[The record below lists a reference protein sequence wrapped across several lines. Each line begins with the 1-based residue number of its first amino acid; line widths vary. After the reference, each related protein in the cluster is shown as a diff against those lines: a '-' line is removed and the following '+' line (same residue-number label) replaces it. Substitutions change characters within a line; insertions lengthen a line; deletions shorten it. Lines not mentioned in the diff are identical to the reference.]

1 MSFPRSDEQRELVNT
16 IAKLLAERADPLP
29 PSWETVEAGVDRSL
43 WQSLAELGLLGV
55 GVSEKQGGS
64 GGGLRELCLLAERV
78 GAACAR
84 IPFVGTAAVLVA
96 GAPDVSRIVNG
107 SVIAVPAWETLPGL
121 PGTRRDAL
129 SLSGPRV
136 EGALQAVAFGMDADL
151 LLAFAGDTAIFL
163 DLDQPG
169 VRRHAVTAF
178 DVTEPAAAITVVG
191 AEATIVEPGAFLTRA
206 LTVVAAELLGTGQ
219 RALDGAVEYAKQR
232 YQFGRAIGSF
242 QAIKHMLADRYVQL
256 DAARLLVDAAV
267 TAIDD
272 GRPDALA
279 AVRTAVVAATEA
291 AQAAVGDALQTH
303 GGIGFTWEH
312 PSHVFLKRVRAR
324 RSLFGSPAAQLDAL
338 ADLILA
344 RQA

>member
-1 MSFPRSDEQRELVNT
+1 M
-16 IAKLLAERADPLP
+16 LA
-29 PSWETVEAGVDRSL
+29 
-43 WQSLAELGLLGV
+43 
-55 GVSEKQGGS
+55 
-64 GGGLRELCLLAERV
+64 
-78 GAACAR
+78 
-84 IPFVGTAAVLVA
+84 A
-96 GAPDVSRIVNG
+96 GAPHVSRIVNG

-163 DLDQPG
+163 DLDKPG

-191 AEATIVEPGAFLTRA
+191 AEATIVEPGAFLPRA

-291 AQAAVGDALQTH
+291 AQAAVGDALQIH

-312 PSHVFLKRVRAR
+312 PSHVFLKRVRAGR
-324 RSLFGSPAAQLDAL
+324 CSVRPLRNSTRWPTSSWLGNCDAAMWHGGTRKAKAGTYQRSLVLK
-338 ADLILA
+338 LIYPG
-344 RQA
+344 